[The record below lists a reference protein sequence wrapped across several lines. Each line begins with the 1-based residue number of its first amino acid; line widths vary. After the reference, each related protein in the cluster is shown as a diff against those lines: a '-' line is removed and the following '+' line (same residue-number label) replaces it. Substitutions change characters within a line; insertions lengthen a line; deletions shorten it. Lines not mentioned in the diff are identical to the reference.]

1 MGQVD
6 SAYELQWVQTT
17 AVCQNPQVGD
27 DTKTLKQKTKQNKT
41 NNKPKPLKVI
51 GDQLII
57 LTTD

>member
-27 DTKTLKQKTKQNKT
+27 DTKTLKQKTKQNKQQT
-41 NNKPKPLKVI
+41 QTLESYWGSTHNFDN
-51 GDQLII
+51 
-57 LTTD
+57 